1 MACLAELGDTPDEVA
16 STLRSTGVQGIPRDN
31 RSCAVALYLSA
42 LVGTHPCIRSVTV
55 GHCSLMLT
63 LVAPADARP
72 AGRLWVQLPKPVR
85 GFVAAFD
92 TRQYPEVTRN
102 TTAPS
107 PRGAGQRFGRPH
119 ARSFPAGFGS
129 GVGQTWRSDSRYMAV
144 STRATDPCTPLRSRA
159 SSPHAPA
166 LSAVAI
172 SIRLPAR

>member
-1 MACLAELGDTPDEVA
+1 MSHLRQIKRTTRGLLAELGDTPDEVA

-107 PRGAGQRFGRPH
+107 PRGAGRPS
-119 ARSFPAGFGS
+119 AEPTPDPSRPASDPVSVRPGGATPD
-129 GVGQTWRSDSRYMAV
+129 TW
-144 STRATDPCTPLRSRA
+144 P
-159 SSPHAPA
+159 
-166 LSAVAI
+166 
-172 SIRLPAR
+172 